1 MNPSPE
7 VHSAAQSDAHPANPQ
22 SLRRSQAA
30 RLAPRLVLGLLFGFL
45 VMLGLL
51 LLGDLR
57 QVGQALGDF
66 RWAYFPAAIG
76 LTLFNYTL
84 RFFKFH
90 FYLGQVGVGKF
101 PLRQSARLFV
111 AGFPLAVTPAKAGEA
126 IKAVWLQRQT
136 GLLVFQGVAVVVAER
151 LSDGLAVL
159 ALATLCVIAY
169 PQYWPAFLALLVLL
183 GGVVIVLQVRPLAS
197 WFLSL
202 GERLPLVKKTVPAL
216 RQFYEGSYRLFRPG
230 PALMAVALGT
240 LSWLG
245 EGIGFYLILLG
256 LGLPPSWELATLAV
270 FILSFS
276 TLVGAV
282 SSLPGGLG
290 AAEASIAGML
300 VLLAS
305 IPAET
310 AAAATLLIR
319 FATLWLGVSLG
330 LLVWAFTPS
339 LFRLESTPEAA

>member
-1 MNPSPE
+1 MNTAGGEQSGAGE
-7 VHSAAQSDAHPANPQ
+7 AGAAFP
-22 SLRRSQAA
+22 AA
-30 RLAPRLVLGLLFGFL
+30 RHPLARRLIWGLVLGFL

-57 QVGQALGDF
+57 QVGQALGAF
-66 RWAYFPAAIG
+66 RWGYFPAALA
-76 LTLFNYTL
+76 LTLFNNLL

-90 FYLGQVGVGKF
+90 YYLGLVGVRDF
-101 PLRQSARLFV
+101 PLLRSARLFV
-111 AGFPLAVTPAKAGEA
+111 AGFPLAVTPAKAGEVL
-126 IKAVWLQRQT
+126 KAVWLQRET
-136 GLLVFQGVAVVVAER
+136 GLPVAQGVAVVLAER

-159 ALATLCVIAY
+159 VLASLGVIAY
-169 PQYWPAFLALLVLL
+169 PQYWPAFLLLLALL
-183 GGVVIVLQVRPLAS
+183 GGTVLVLQVRPLAV
-197 WFLSL
+197 WLL
-202 GERLPLVKKTVPAL
+202 ERGERLPGVKKMVPAL
-216 RQFYEGSYRLFRPG
+216 RQFYEGSYCLFRPG
-230 PALMAVALGT
+230 PALLAVGLGT
-240 LSWLG
+240 FSWLG

-256 LGLPPSWELATLAV
+256 LGLPPGWELASLAV

-300 VLLAS
+300 ALLAS
-305 IPAET
+305 TPGET

-339 LFRLESTPEAA
+339 LFRLDASQEAVG

>member
-1 MNPSPE
+1 
-7 VHSAAQSDAHPANPQ
+7 V
-22 SLRRSQAA
+22 
-30 RLAPRLVLGLLFGFL
+30 FGFL

-57 QVGQALGDF
+57 QVGQALRAF
-66 RWAYFPAAIG
+66 RWAYFPTALA

-90 FYLGQVGVGKF
+90 FYLGQVGVRLGARGF
-101 PLRQSARLFV
+101 PLLQSARLFV

-126 IKAVWLQRQT
+126 LKAVWLQRAT
-136 GLLVFQGVAVVVAER
+136 GLPVAQGVAVVVAER
-151 LSDGLAVL
+151 ISGGLAVL
-159 ALATLCVIAY
+159 ALATLGVIAY
-169 PQYWPAFLALLVLL
+169 PQYWPAFLALLVVL
-183 GGVVIVLQVRPLAS
+183 GGVVVVFRIRPLAY
-197 WFLSL
+197 WALDL
-202 GERLPLVKKTVPAL
+202 GERLPLVQKMIPAL

-230 PALMAVALGT
+230 PALLAVGLGT

-256 LGLPPSWELATLAV
+256 LGLTPGWELASLAV

-300 VLLAS
+300 ALLANT
-305 IPAET
+305 PTET

-330 LLVWAFTPS
+330 LLVWAVTPA
-339 LFRLESTPEAA
+339 LFRLESSAETNHTASHLIDPEAV

>member
-1 MNPSPE
+1 MSSLPE
-7 VHSAAQSDAHPANPQ
+7 ATGFERPRAPAACHP
-22 SLRRSQAA
+22 LAA
-30 RLAPRLVLGLLFGFL
+30 RLVWGLVFGFL

-57 QVGQALGDF
+57 QVGQALRAF
-66 RWAYFPAAIG
+66 RWAVFPAALA

-90 FYLGQVGVGKF
+90 YYLGQVGVRNF
-101 PLRQSARLFV
+101 PLLQSARLFV

-126 IKAVWLQRQT
+126 LKAVWLQRAT
-136 GLLVFQGVAVVVAER
+136 GLPVAQGVAVVVAER
-151 LSDGLAVL
+151 ISDGLAVL
-159 ALATLCVIAY
+159 ALATLGVIAY
-169 PQYWPAFLALLVLL
+169 PQYWPAFLALLVVL
-183 GGVVIVLQVRPLAS
+183 GGVVVVSQIRPLAT
-197 WFLSL
+197 WALDL
-202 GERLPLVKKTVPAL
+202 GERLPVVKKLIPAL

-230 PALMAVALGT
+230 PTLLAVGLGT

-256 LGLPPSWELATLAV
+256 LGLPPGWELASLAV

-276 TLVGAV
+276 TLVGAI

-300 VLLAS
+300 VLLGN

-339 LFRLESTPEAA
+339 LFRLETSAENT